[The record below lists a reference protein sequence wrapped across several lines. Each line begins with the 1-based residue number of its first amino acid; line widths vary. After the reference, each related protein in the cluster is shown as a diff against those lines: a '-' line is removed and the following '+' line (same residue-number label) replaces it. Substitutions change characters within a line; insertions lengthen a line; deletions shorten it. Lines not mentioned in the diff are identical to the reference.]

1 METNQTTQGNE
12 GIGLLP
18 DSMKITG
25 KDHPLPTDEDLHL
38 HIEEDGTPLNTKEKE
53 STTPGLII
61 ETNHLQ
67 PTEAGH
73 ELEIQGSPTN
83 ILLVVYKAS
92 CIRQSIQ
99 M

>member
-1 METNQTTQGNE
+1 MEPNQTTQGNE

-18 DSMKITG
+18 DSMEIIG
-25 KDHPLPTDEDLHL
+25 KDHPSTDEDPHL
-38 HIEEDGTPLNTKEKE
+38 HTEEDGTPLNTREKE

-67 PTEAGH
+67 PKEAGH
-73 ELEIQGSPTN
+73 ELEIQGSPRN